1 MRKHEDFEEL
11 AALAAIGQLSVE
23 EHGELLEHLRGCA
36 ACRRTSDQFNFILD
50 ELPLPESSTSDGDL
64 QQLQGA
70 SYRQRFLERASAEG
84 VRFTPEALGEKK
96 RRIAASFFFRNWRPY
111 ALGVASAVALI
122 VVVSTVVL
130 PKVLSR
136 LAVSQV
142 PASSFKPTLVAAARL
157 DTTAPSDSSARIS
170 DQGSVTVTHL
180 QQASVDA
187 EKRLDFLRRELARA
201 QANYLQLLQESE
213 RWKDQ
218 AAQLQSKGQ
227 QDEEQLGQVRTQVEK
242 LSKDND
248 QLTAGLVDQQFR
260 IKELSE
266 EVENQKAAVERE
278 RQLTAAA
285 RDVRE
290 LMGARNLHIIDV
302 ADLDGQ
308 GKSKKSFGRVF
319 YTEGKSL
326 IFYAFDLSQKGSVS
340 KVSFQAWG
348 QNRSTSSSVKNLGIF
363 HIDDQVQKR
372 WVLRVDNPELLKSVE
387 SVFVTVEP
395 SPGRDK
401 PSGQKLLYAY
411 LGTQANHP

>member
-11 AALAAIGQLSVE
+11 AALAAIGQLSVG
-23 EHGELLEHLRGCA
+23 EHSEFLEHLRGCA
-36 ACRRTSDQFNFILD
+36 ACRGISDQFNFILD
-50 ELPLPESSTSDGDL
+50 ELPLPNPSASDNDL

-84 VRFTPEALGEKK
+84 VRFTPEALGEK
-96 RRIAASFFFRNWRPY
+96 RRRVATSFFRNWRPY
-111 ALGVASAVALI
+111 ALGIASAVAVM
-122 VVVSTVVL
+122 VVASAVVL
-130 PKVLSR
+130 PKVFSR
-136 LAVSQV
+136 L
-142 PASSFKPTLVAAARL
+142 TTRHVAASTSEVVAPARTEAPTSSDWSAHNSDL
-157 DTTAPSDSSARIS
+157 ATTVV
-170 DQGSVTVTHL
+170 QL
-180 QQASVDA
+180 QQAKVDA
-187 EKRLDFLRRELARA
+187 EKRLDFLRRELAR
-201 QANYLQLLQESE
+201 QQTNYMQLLQESE

-227 QDEEQLGQVRTQVEK
+227 QDEQQLGQAKTQIEK
-242 LSKDND
+242 LDTDKD
-248 QLTAGLVDQQFR
+248 QLTASLVAQQFR

-266 EVENQKAAVERE
+266 DLENQKAAVERE
-278 RQLTAAA
+278 QQLTAAA

-326 IFYAFDLSQKGSVS
+326 IFYAFDLSQKGSAS

-348 QNRSTSSSVKNLGIF
+348 QNHSSSSSVKNLGVF
-363 HIDDQVQKR
+363 HVDDQVQKR

-395 SPGRDK
+395 APGTDK

>member
-23 EHGELLEHLRGCA
+23 EHGELLEHVRGCA

-50 ELPLPESSTSDGDL
+50 ELPLPEPSASDRDI

-84 VRFTPEALGEKK
+84 VRFTPEALGKK
-96 RRIAASFFFRNWRPY
+96 RRRIATSFFRNWRPY
-111 ALGVASAVALI
+111 ALGIASAVAVM
-122 VVVSTVVL
+122 VVASAVVL

-136 LAVSQV
+136 LAARHVTASTSGV
-142 PASSFKPTLVAAARL
+142 VASARTETPASSN
-157 DTTAPSDSSARIS
+157 SSARMS
-170 DQGSVTVTHL
+170 DQASVTTAHL
-180 QQASVDA
+180 QQVSLDL
-187 EKRLDFLRRELARA
+187 EKRLDLLRRELARE
-201 QANYLQLLQESE
+201 QANYQQLLQESE

-227 QDEEQLGQVRTQVEK
+227 QNEQELGQARTQIET
-242 LSKDND
+242 LDKDNN
-248 QLTAGLVDQQFR
+248 QLTVGLVAQQFH

-326 IFYAFDLSQKGSVS
+326 IFYAFDLSQKGSAS

-348 QNRSTSSSVKNLGIF
+348 QNQSLSSNVRNLGIF

-395 SPGRDK
+395 TPGRDK

>member
-1 MRKHEDFEEL
+1 MQKHEHFEEL
-11 AALAAIGQLSVE
+11 TALAAIGQLSVE
-23 EHGELLEHLRGCA
+23 EHGELLEHLRCCDG
-36 ACRRTSDQFNFILD
+36 CRRAGDQFNFILD
-50 ELPLPESSTSDGDL
+50 QLPLPEPSANERDL

-70 SYRQRFLERASAEG
+70 SYRRRFLEKASAEG
-84 VRFTPEALGEKK
+84 VRFTPEALGEK
-96 RRIAASFFFRNWRPY
+96 RRRVATFFFSNWRPY
-111 ALGVASAVALI
+111 AFGVASAVAVII
-122 VVVSTVVL
+122 VASVIVL
-130 PKVLSR
+130 PGALSR
-136 LAVSQV
+136 MAGRQV
-142 PASSFKPTLVAAARL
+142 TASRSETVGPARADTSASS
-157 DTTAPSDSSARIS
+157 SDSRARSS
-170 DQGSVTVTHL
+170 DQAGTTIAHP
-180 QQASVDA
+180 QQAGLNA
-187 EKRLDFLRRELARA
+187 EKRLETLRGELARA
-201 QANYLQLLQESE
+201 QASYQQLLQESE

-218 AAQLQSKGQ
+218 AAQLQSRGQ
-227 QDEEQLGQVRTQVEK
+227 EDEQQLGQARTQVEK

-248 QLTAGLVDQQFR
+248 QLTAGLVAQQFR
-260 IKELSE
+260 ITELSE

-278 RQLTAAA
+278 QQLTAAA

-326 IFYAFDLSQKGSVS
+326 IFYAFDLSQKGSAS

-348 QNRSTSSSVKNLGIF
+348 QSQTASSSVKNLGVF
-363 HIDDQVQKR
+363 HVDDQVQKR

-395 SPGRDK
+395 APGRDK

>member
-36 ACRRTSDQFNFILD
+36 ACRRTRDHFNFILD
-50 ELPLPESSTSDGDL
+50 ELPLPEPTASDRDL
-64 QQLQGA
+64 QQLQVA
-70 SYRQRFLERASAEG
+70 SYRQRFLQRASAEG
-84 VRFTPEALGEKK
+84 VRFTPEALGEK
-96 RRIAASFFFRNWRPY
+96 RQRIATSFFRNWRPY
-111 ALGVASAVALI
+111 VLGVASAAAVV
-122 VVVSTVVL
+122 VVVSTVLL

-136 LAVSQV
+136 LAVSKATASNTRPAV
-142 PASSFKPTLVAAARL
+142 GPPVVADTSISSDSNARMSDPAS
-157 DTTAPSDSSARIS
+157 
-170 DQGSVTVTHL
+170 VTGVQL
-180 QQASVDA
+180 QQANVDA
-187 EKRLDFLRRELARA
+187 EKRLDLLRRELALA
-201 QANYLQLLQESE
+201 QANYQRLLQESE

-227 QDEEQLGQVRTQVEK
+227 RDEQQLGQARTQIEK
-242 LSKDND
+242 LDNDND
-248 QLTAGLVDQQFR
+248 QLTASLVAQQFR

-278 RQLTAAA
+278 QQLTAAA

-319 YTEGKSL
+319 YTEGRSL
-326 IFYAFDLSQKGSVS
+326 IFYAFDLSQKGAAAR
-340 KVSFQAWG
+340 VSFQAWG
-348 QNRSTSSSVKNLGIF
+348 QGQGASSSVKNLGVF
-363 HIDDQVQKR
+363 HVDDQLQKR

-387 SVFVTVEP
+387 SLFVTVEP
-395 SPGRDK
+395 APGRDK

>member
-1 MRKHEDFEEL
+1 MQKHEHFEEL
-11 AALAAIGQLSVE
+11 TALAAIGQLSTE
-23 EHGELLEHLRGCA
+23 EHRELLEHLRGCDG
-36 ACRRTSDQFNFILD
+36 CRRTSDQFDFVLD
-50 ELPLPESSTSDGDL
+50 QLPLPEPSASDKDL
-64 QQLQGA
+64 QQLEGA
-70 SYRQRFLERASAEG
+70 SYRQRFLDRASAEG
-84 VRFTPEALGEKK
+84 VRFTPEALGEKR
-96 RRIAASFFFRNWRPY
+96 RRIATSFFRSWRPY
-111 ALGVASAVALI
+111 ALGAASAVAVMI
-122 VVVSTVVL
+122 VASAFVL

-136 LAVSQV
+136 LAATQVAVSTLNV
-142 PASSFKPTLVAAARL
+142 ANPAHVDAPV
-157 DTTAPSDSSARIS
+157 PSDSRTGDSAS
-170 DQGSVTVTHL
+170 ATSTVARL
-180 QQASVDA
+180 QQANTDA
-187 EKRLDFLRRELARA
+187 GKRLDFLRRELVRA
-201 QANYLQLLQESE
+201 QANYQQLLQESE

-218 AAQLQSKGQ
+218 TSQLQSKSQ
-227 QDEEQLGQVRTQVEK
+227 QDEQQLGQARTQVEK

-248 QLTAGLVDQQFR
+248 QLTAGLVAQQFR
-260 IKELSE
+260 ITELSE
-266 EVENQKAAVERE
+266 DVENQKAAVERE

-326 IFYAFDLSQKGSVS
+326 IFYAFDLSQKGSAS

-348 QNRSTSSSVKNLGIF
+348 QGQGTRTSVKSLGIF
-363 HIDDQVQKR
+363 HVDDQVQKR

>member
-23 EHGELLEHLRGCA
+23 EHSELLEHVRGCA
-36 ACRRTSDQFNFILD
+36 ACKRTSDQFNSILD
-50 ELPLPESSTSDGDL
+50 ELPLPDPSASDRDL

-84 VRFTPEALGEKK
+84 VRFTPEALGEK
-96 RRIAASFFFRNWRPY
+96 RRRTATSFFRNWRPY
-111 ALGVASAVALI
+111 TLGLASAVAVMI
-122 VVVSTVVL
+122 VASAVVL

-136 LAVSQV
+136 LAVNKVAISNPT
-142 PASSFKPTLVAAARL
+142 PAVTSPGLAGTS
-157 DTTAPSDSSARIS
+157 SDSSTRDS
-170 DQGSVTVTHL
+170 DLATTVVQF
-180 QQASVDA
+180 QQAKADA
-187 EKRLDFLRRELARA
+187 ENRLDSLRRELARV
-201 QANYLQLLQESE
+201 QTNYQQLLQQSE

-227 QDEEQLGQVRTQVEK
+227 QDEQQLGQARTQIEK
-242 LSKDND
+242 LDKDKD
-248 QLTAGLVDQQFR
+248 ELTSGIVTQQFR

-285 RDVRE
+285 SDVRE

-302 ADLDGQ
+302 ADLDGK

-348 QNRSTSSSVKNLGIF
+348 QNQSTSTNVKNLGVF

-372 WVLRVDNPELLKSVE
+372 WVLRVDNPELLNSVE

>member
-1 MRKHEDFEEL
+1 MQKHEQFEEL

-36 ACRRTSDQFNFILD
+36 ACRCTSDQFNFILD
-50 ELPLPESSTSDGDL
+50 ELPLPDPSASDRDL

-84 VRFTPEALGEKK
+84 VRFTPEARGEKK
-96 RRIAASFFFRNWRPY
+96 RWVATSFFRNWRPY
-111 ALGVASAVALI
+111 ALGVASAVAVM
-122 VVVSTVVL
+122 VVVSAVVL
-130 PKVLSR
+130 PKVPSR
-136 LAVSQV
+136 SAVSQV
-142 PASSFKPTLVAAARL
+142 TASNSEPAVGTLARADTPASS
-157 DTTAPSDSSARIS
+157 DSSGRMS
-170 DQGSVTVTHL
+170 DPASVTIAHL

-201 QANYLQLLQESE
+201 QANYQQLLQDSE

-218 AAQLQSKGQ
+218 AGQLQSKSQ
-227 QDEEQLGQVRTQVEK
+227 ENEQQLGQARSQVEK

-248 QLTAGLVDQQFR
+248 QLTAGLVAQQFR
-260 IKELSE
+260 VTELSE
-266 EVENQKAAVERE
+266 EVENQKVAVERE
-278 RQLTAAA
+278 QQLTAAA
-285 RDVRE
+285 SDVRE

-319 YTEGKSL
+319 YTEGRSL
-326 IFYAFDLSQKGSVS
+326 IFYAFDLSQKGSAS

-348 QNRSTSSSVKNLGIF
+348 QNQSASSNVKNLGVF
-363 HIDDQVQKR
+363 HVDDQVQKR

>member
-1 MRKHEDFEEL
+1 MQKHEDFEEL
-11 AALAAIGQLSVE
+11 IALAAIGQLSVE
-23 EHGELLEHLRGCA
+23 EHGELLEHLRGCTT
-36 ACRRTSDQFNFILD
+36 CRRTSDEFNFILD
-50 ELPLPESSTSDGDL
+50 ELPLPEPSASDRDL

-84 VRFTPEALGEKK
+84 VRFTPEALGEK
-96 RRIAASFFFRNWRPY
+96 RRRVVASFFRNWRPY
-111 ALGVASAVALI
+111 ALGVASAVAVMI
-122 VVVSTVVL
+122 VASLVVL

-136 LAVSQV
+136 LAHTQV
-142 PASSFKPTLVAAARL
+142 TASMSKVATPARADSAV
-157 DTTAPSDSSARIS
+157 PSDSGTSDSDSATL
-170 DQGSVTVTHL
+170 TVARL
-180 QQASVDA
+180 QQANTEA
-187 EKRLDFLRRELARA
+187 EKRLDFLRRELGRARA
-201 QANYLQLLQESE
+201 DYRQLLQESE
-213 RWKDQ
+213 RWKEQ
-218 AAQLQSKGQ
+218 AAQLQSKNQ
-227 QDEEQLGQVRTQVEK
+227 EDKQQLGQSKTQVEK
-242 LSKDND
+242 LSNNND
-248 QLTAGLVDQQFR
+248 QLTAGLVAQQFR
-260 IKELSE
+260 ITELSE

-326 IFYAFDLSQKGSVS
+326 IFYAFDLSQKGSAS

-348 QNRSTSSSVKNLGIF
+348 QNQSASSNVKNLGIF
-363 HIDDQVQKR
+363 HVDDQVQKR

-401 PSGQKLLYAY
+401 PSGRKLLYAY

>member
-1 MRKHEDFEEL
+1 MRKHEHFEEL

-23 EHGELLEHLRGCA
+23 EHGELLEHLRGCP
-36 ACRRTSDQFNFILD
+36 ACRRSSDQFNFILD
-50 ELPLPESSTSDGDL
+50 ELPLPEPSASDRDL

-70 SYRQRFLERASAEG
+70 SYRQKFLERASAEG
-84 VRFTPEALGEKK
+84 VRFTPEARGEKK
-96 RRIAASFFFRNWRPY
+96 RWVATSFFRNWRPY
-111 ALGVASAVALI
+111 ALGVASAVAVM
-122 VVVSTVVL
+122 VVASAVVL

-136 LAVSQV
+136 SAVSQV
-142 PASSFKPTLVAAARL
+142 TASSSERAVATPARADTPASSDISAHM
-157 DTTAPSDSSARIS
+157 SDPASLSIA
-170 DQGSVTVTHL
+170 HL

-201 QANYLQLLQESE
+201 QANYQQLLQDSE

-218 AAQLQSKGQ
+218 AGQLQNKSQ
-227 QDEEQLGQVRTQVEK
+227 ENEQQLGQARSQVEK

-248 QLTAGLVDQQFR
+248 QLTAGLVAQQFR
-260 IKELSE
+260 VTELSE

-326 IFYAFDLSQKGSVS
+326 IFYAFDLSQKGSAS

-348 QNRSTSSSVKNLGIF
+348 QNQSASSNVKNLGVF
-363 HIDDQVQKR
+363 HVDDQVQKR

>member
-1 MRKHEDFEEL
+1 MQKHEHFEEL
-11 AALAAIGQLSVE
+11 AAQAAIGQLSIE
-23 EHGELLEHLRGCA
+23 EHGELLEHLQSCDG
-36 ACRRTSDQFNFILD
+36 CRRASDRYDFILD
-50 ELPLPESSTSDGDL
+50 QLPLPEPSTNDGDL

-70 SYRQRFLERASAEG
+70 SYRQRFLARASAEG
-84 VRFTPEALGEKK
+84 VRFTPEALGEKR
-96 RRIAASFFFRNWRPY
+96 RRIATSFFRNWRPY
-111 ALGVASAVALI
+111 SLGVASAV
-122 VVVSTVVL
+122 VVMVVTSAIVL

-136 LAVSQV
+136 LAVNQVTTLGSQPSIAT
-142 PASSFKPTLVAAARL
+142 PARVDIPLSF
-157 DTTAPSDSSARIS
+157 DSSAGVS
-170 DQGSVTVTHL
+170 DQDGVTIAHL
-180 QQASVDA
+180 QQASVEA
-187 EKRLDFLRRELARA
+187 EQRLNSLRRELTRA
-201 QANYLQLLQESE
+201 QANYTELLQESE

-218 AAQLQSKGQ
+218 ASQLQIQTEQDQ
-227 QDEEQLGQVRTQVEK
+227 QHLGQANTQVEK

-248 QLTAGLVDQQFR
+248 QLTASLVDQQFR

-266 EVENQKAAVERE
+266 EVENQRAAVERE

-319 YTEGKSL
+319 YTEGRSL
-326 IFYAFDLSQKGSVS
+326 IFYAFDLSQKGSAS
-340 KVSFQAWG
+340 KASFQAWG
-348 QNRSTSSSVKNLGIF
+348 QNQRASSSVKNLGVF
-363 HIDDQVQKR
+363 RIDDQVQKR
-372 WVLRVDNPELLKSVE
+372 WVLRVDNPELLKSIE

-395 SPGRDK
+395 APGRDK

>member
-1 MRKHEDFEEL
+1 M
-11 AALAAIGQLSVE
+11 
-23 EHGELLEHLRGCA
+23 
-36 ACRRTSDQFNFILD
+36 SDQ
-50 ELPLPESSTSDGDL
+50 
-64 QQLQGA
+64 A
-70 SYRQRFLERASAEG
+70 
-84 VRFTPEALGEKK
+84 
-96 RRIAASFFFRNWRPY
+96 
-111 ALGVASAVALI
+111 
-122 VVVSTVVL
+122 
-130 PKVLSR
+130 
-136 LAVSQV
+136 
-142 PASSFKPTLVAAARL
+142 
-157 DTTAPSDSSARIS
+157 
-170 DQGSVTVTHL
+170 SVTIAHF

-201 QANYLQLLQESE
+201 QANYQQLLQESG

-218 AAQLQSKGQ
+218 ASQLQSRSQ
-227 QDEEQLGQVRTQVEK
+227 QDEQQLDQARTQVEK
-242 LSKDND
+242 LSKDSD
-248 QLTAGLVDQQFR
+248 QLTAGLVAQQFR

-266 EVENQKAAVERE
+266 DVENQKAAVERE

-326 IFYAFDLSQKGSVS
+326 IFYAFDLSQKGSAS

-348 QNRSTSSSVKNLGIF
+348 QNQSASSNVKNLGVF

-395 SPGRDK
+395 APGRDK

>member
-1 MRKHEDFEEL
+1 MRKHEHLEEL
-11 AALAAIGQLSVE
+11 TALAAIGQLSVE
-23 EHGELLEHLRGCA
+23 EHGELLEHMRGCDG
-36 ACRRTSDQFNFILD
+36 CRRASDQFDFILD
-50 ELPLPESSTSDGDL
+50 QLPLPEPSANDRDL

-84 VRFTPEALGEKK
+84 VRFTPEALGEKS
-96 RRIAASFFFRNWRPY
+96 RRIATFFFRSWRPY
-111 ALGVASAVALI
+111 ALGAASAVAVMI
-122 VVVSTVVL
+122 VASAVVL

-136 LAVSQV
+136 LAATQIT
-142 PASSFKPTLVAAARL
+142 ASTSRVIIPVRADRPTW
-157 DTTAPSDSSARIS
+157 SDLSAHDS
-170 DQGSVTVTHL
+170 DQASVTIAHL
-180 QQASVDA
+180 QQADVDA
-187 EKRLDFLRRELARA
+187 ERRLDTLRRKLARA
-201 QANYLQLLQESE
+201 QADYQQLLQESE

-227 QDEEQLGQVRTQVEK
+227 QDEQQLGQTRTQVEK

-248 QLTAGLVDQQFR
+248 QLTAGLVTQQYR
-260 IKELSE
+260 IKELSD
-266 EVENQKAAVERE
+266 EVENQKSAVERE

-290 LMGARNLHIIDV
+290 LMGARNLHIVDV

-326 IFYAFDLSQKGSVS
+326 IFYAFDLSQKGSAS

-348 QNRSTSSSVKNLGIF
+348 QSQSASSSVKNLGVF

-395 SPGRDK
+395 TPGSNK
-401 PSGQKLLYAY
+401 PSGRQKLYAY

>member
-1 MRKHEDFEEL
+1 MQKHEHFEEL
-11 AALAAIGQLSVE
+11 TALAAIGQLSAE
-23 EHGELLEHLRGCA
+23 EHRELLEHLRGCDG
-36 ACRRTSDQFNFILD
+36 CRRTSDQFDFVLD
-50 ELPLPESSTSDGDL
+50 QLPLPEPSASDKDL
-64 QQLQGA
+64 QQLEGA
-70 SYRQRFLERASAEG
+70 SYRQRFLDRASAEG
-84 VRFTPEALGEKK
+84 VRFTPEALGEKR
-96 RRIAASFFFRNWRPY
+96 RRIATSFFRNWRPY
-111 ALGVASAVALI
+111 ALGAASAVAVMI
-122 VVVSTVVL
+122 VASAFVL

-136 LAVSQV
+136 LAATRIAASTLNVV
-142 PASSFKPTLVAAARL
+142 NPAHV
-157 DTTAPSDSSARIS
+157 DAPVRSDSHTGDSGSATLAVAR
-170 DQGSVTVTHL
+170 L
-180 QQASVDA
+180 QQANTDA
-187 EKRLDFLRRELARA
+187 EKRLDFLRRELGRARA
-201 QANYLQLLQESE
+201 DYQQLLQESE
-213 RWKDQ
+213 RWKGQ
-218 AAQLQSKGQ
+218 AAQLQSKNQ
-227 QDEEQLGQVRTQVEK
+227 ENEQQLGQSKTQVEK

-248 QLTAGLVDQQFR
+248 QLAAGLVAQQFR

-278 RQLTAAA
+278 QQLTAAA

-326 IFYAFDLSQKGSVS
+326 IFYAFDLSQKGSAS

-348 QNRSTSSSVKNLGIF
+348 QNQSASRSVKNLGVF
-363 HIDDQVQKR
+363 HVDDQVQKR

-395 SPGRDK
+395 APGRDK

>member
-1 MRKHEDFEEL
+1 MQKHEHFEEL

-36 ACRRTSDQFNFILD
+36 ACRRSSDQFNFILD
-50 ELPLPESSTSDGDL
+50 GLSLPEPSASDRDL
-64 QQLQGA
+64 LQLQGA

-84 VRFTPEALGEKK
+84 VRFTPEARGEKK
-96 RRIAASFFFRNWRPY
+96 RWVTTSFFKDWRPY
-111 ALGVASAVALI
+111 ALGVASAVAVM
-122 VVVSTVVL
+122 VVVSAVVL

-136 LAVSQV
+136 SAVSQV
-142 PASSFKPTLVAAARL
+142 TASNSERAAGTLGRTNAPAS
-157 DTTAPSDSSARIS
+157 SDSSARDS
-170 DQGSVTVTHL
+170 DPASVTIAHL

-201 QANYLQLLQESE
+201 QASYQQLLQDSE

-218 AAQLQSKGQ
+218 AGQLQSKSQ
-227 QDEEQLGQVRTQVEK
+227 ENEQQLGQARSQVEK

-248 QLTAGLVDQQFR
+248 QLTAGLVAQQFR
-260 IKELSE
+260 VTELSE

-285 RDVRE
+285 SDVRE

-326 IFYAFDLSQKGSVS
+326 IFYAFDLSQKGSAS

-348 QNRSTSSSVKNLGIF
+348 QNQSASSNVKNLGVF
-363 HIDDQVQKR
+363 HVDDQVQKR

>member
-1 MRKHEDFEEL
+1 MRKHEHFEEL
-11 AALAAIGQLSVE
+11 SALAAIGQLSVE
-23 EHGELLEHLRGCA
+23 EHGELLEHLRSCDG
-36 ACRRTSDQFNFILD
+36 CRRASDQFNFILD
-50 ELPLPESSTSDGDL
+50 QLPLPEPSVNDRDL

-84 VRFTPEALGEKK
+84 VRFTPEARGEKK
-96 RRIAASFFFRNWRPY
+96 RRVAASLFSNWRPY
-111 ALGVASAVALI
+111 ALGVASAVA
-122 VVVSTVVL
+122 VMVMVSAVVL
-130 PKVLSR
+130 PKVRSR
-136 LAVSQV
+136 SAVSQV
-142 PASSFKPTLVAAARL
+142 TASSSEPTVATPARADTPAS
-157 DTTAPSDSSARIS
+157 SDSSARMS
-170 DQGSVTVTHL
+170 DPASVMIAHL

-187 EKRLDFLRRELARA
+187 GKRLDFLRRELARA
-201 QANYLQLLQESE
+201 QANYQQLLQDSE
-213 RWKDQ
+213 RWKHQ
-218 AAQLQSKGQ
+218 AGQLQSKSQ
-227 QDEEQLGQVRTQVEK
+227 ENEQQLGQARSQVEK

-248 QLTAGLVDQQFR
+248 QLTAGLVAQQFR
-260 IKELSE
+260 VTELSE

-302 ADLDGQ
+302 ADLDGY

-326 IFYAFDLSQKGSVS
+326 IFYAFDLSQKGSAS

-348 QNRSTSSSVKNLGIF
+348 QGQSASSSVKNLGVF
-363 HIDDQVQKR
+363 HVDDQVQKR

-395 SPGRDK
+395 APGRDK
-401 PSGQKLLYAY
+401 PSGHKLLYAY

>member
-23 EHGELLEHLRGCA
+23 EHVELLEHLRGCA
-36 ACRRTSDQFNFILD
+36 ASRRTSDQFSFILD
-50 ELPLPESSTSDGDL
+50 ELPLPEPSASDRDL

-84 VRFTPEALGEKK
+84 VRFTPEALGEK
-96 RRIAASFFFRNWRPY
+96 RRRVAASFFRNWRPY
-111 ALGVASAVALI
+111 ALGVASAVAVMI
-122 VVVSTVVL
+122 VASLVVL

-136 LAVSQV
+136 LAHMQV
-142 PASSFKPTLVAAARL
+142 IASTSKVATPARAEVV
-157 DTTAPSDSSARIS
+157 PSDSGTNDS
-170 DQGSVTVTHL
+170 DSVTLTVARL
-180 QQASVDA
+180 QQTNTEA
-187 EKRLDFLRRELARA
+187 EKRLDFLRRELGRARTDY
-201 QANYLQLLQESE
+201 QQLLQESE
-213 RWKDQ
+213 RWKEQ
-218 AAQLQSKGQ
+218 AAQLQSKNQ
-227 QDEEQLGQVRTQVEK
+227 ENEQQLGESKTQVEK
-242 LSKDND
+242 LSNNND
-248 QLTAGLVDQQFR
+248 QLTTGLVAQQFR
-260 IKELSE
+260 IAELSE

-278 RQLTAAA
+278 RQLTGAA

-326 IFYAFDLSQKGSVS
+326 IFYAFDLSQKGSAS

-348 QNRSTSSSVKNLGIF
+348 QNQSSSSNVENLGVF
-363 HIDDQVQKR
+363 HVDDQAQKR

>member
-1 MRKHEDFEEL
+1 MRKHEHFEEL

-36 ACRRTSDQFNFILD
+36 ACRRSSDQFNFILD
-50 ELPLPESSTSDGDL
+50 ELPLTEPTASDRDL
-64 QQLQGA
+64 LQLQGA

-84 VRFTPEALGEKK
+84 VRFTPEARGEKK
-96 RRIAASFFFRNWRPY
+96 RWVATSFFRNWRPY
-111 ALGVASAVALI
+111 ALGVASAVAVM
-122 VVVSTVVL
+122 VVVSVVL
-130 PKVLSR
+130 PKALSR
-136 LAVSQV
+136 SAVSQV
-142 PASSFKPTLVAAARL
+142 TASNSEPAVGTSARADAPASSDF
-157 DTTAPSDSSARIS
+157 SARMS
-170 DQGSVTVTHL
+170 DPASVKIANL

-201 QANYLQLLQESE
+201 QADYRQLLQDAE

-218 AAQLQSKGQ
+218 AGQLQSKSQ
-227 QDEEQLGQVRTQVEK
+227 ENEQQLGQARSQVEK

-248 QLTAGLVDQQFR
+248 QLTAGLVAQQYR
-260 IKELSE
+260 VTELSE

-285 RDVRE
+285 SDVRE

-326 IFYAFDLSQKGSVS
+326 IFYAFDLSQKGSAS

-348 QNRSTSSSVKNLGIF
+348 QNQSASSNVKNLGVF
-363 HIDDQVQKR
+363 HVDDQVQKR

>member
-36 ACRRTSDQFNFILD
+36 ACKRTSDQFNFILD
-50 ELPLPESSTSDGDL
+50 ELPLPEPSASDRDL

-70 SYRQRFLERASAEG
+70 SYRQRFLQRASAEG

-96 RRIAASFFFRNWRPY
+96 RQIATSFFRNWRPY
-111 ALGVASAVALI
+111 TLGIASALAVMVVASAVI
-122 VVVSTVVL
+122 F

-136 LAVSQV
+136 LAARHVTASTSEV
-142 PASSFKPTLVAAARL
+142 VAADHTEAPAS
-157 DTTAPSDSSARIS
+157 SDSSARNTELAAA
-170 DQGSVTVTHL
+170 VL
-180 QQASVDA
+180 QLQHVNVDA

-201 QANYLQLLQESE
+201 QANYQQLLQESE

-218 AAQLQSKGQ
+218 AAQLQSRGE
-227 QDEEQLGQVRTQVEK
+227 QDEQQLGQARTQIEK
-242 LSKDND
+242 LDKDND
-248 QLTAGLVDQQFR
+248 RLTAGLVAQQFR

-348 QNRSTSSSVKNLGIF
+348 QNQSTSSSVRNLGVF

-372 WVLRVDNPELLKSVE
+372 WVLRVDNPELLRSVE

>member
-23 EHGELLEHLRGCA
+23 EHGDLLEHLRGCA
-36 ACRRTSDQFNFILD
+36 ACRHSGDQFNFILD
-50 ELPLPESSTSDGDL
+50 ELPLPEPSARDRDL

-84 VRFTPEALGEKK
+84 VRFTPEALGEKR
-96 RRIAASFFFRNWRPY
+96 RRITPSFFRNWRPY
-111 ALGVASAVALI
+111 ALGIASAV
-122 VVVSTVVL
+122 VVMAVASVVVL
-130 PKVLSR
+130 PELLSR
-136 LAVSQV
+136 LAVNKVAISNPK
-142 PASSFKPTLVAAARL
+142 PAVAPPGLAGPSSDL
-157 DTTAPSDSSARIS
+157 SARDS
-170 DQGSVTVTHL
+170 DPAATVV
-180 QQASVDA
+180 QFPQAKQDA
-187 EKRLDFLRRELARA
+187 EKRLDLLRRELARE
-201 QANYLQLLQESE
+201 QTNYQQLLQESE
-213 RWKDQ
+213 RWKEQ
-218 AAQLQSKGQ
+218 AARLQSKGQ
-227 QDEEQLGQVRTQVEK
+227 QDEEQIGQARTQVEK

-248 QLTAGLVDQQFR
+248 QLTASLVSQQFR
-260 IKELSE
+260 IKDLSD

-308 GKSKKSFGRVF
+308 GRSKKSFGRVF

-326 IFYAFDLSQKGSVS
+326 IFYAFDLSQKGSAS

-348 QNRSTSSSVKNLGIF
+348 QNRSSSSSVKNLGVF
-363 HIDDQVQKR
+363 HVDDQVQKR

-395 SPGRDK
+395 GPGRDK

>member
-1 MRKHEDFEEL
+1 MRKHEHFEEL
-11 AALAAIGQLSVE
+11 TALAAIGQLSVE
-23 EHGELLEHLRGCA
+23 EHGELLEHLRGCDG
-36 ACRRTSDQFNFILD
+36 CRRASDQFSFILD
-50 ELPLPESSTSDGDL
+50 QLPLPEPSANDRDL

-84 VRFTPEALGEKK
+84 VRFTPEARGERK
-96 RRIAASFFFRNWRPY
+96 RRIATSFFRNWRPY
-111 ALGVASAVALI
+111 ALGVASAV
-122 VVVSTVVL
+122 VVVVVASAVLL

-136 LAVSQV
+136 MSVRQVTASRPGVVSIVRADPPVPSNSITRVSGSETLGVSQ
-142 PASSFKPTLVAAARL
+142 
-157 DTTAPSDSSARIS
+157 
-170 DQGSVTVTHL
+170 L
-180 QQASVDA
+180 QQANVDA
-187 EKRLDFLRRELARA
+187 EKRLDTLRRELARA
-201 QANYLQLLQESE
+201 QADYQHLLQESE
-213 RWKDQ
+213 GWKDQ
-218 AAQLQSKGQ
+218 TQQLQSKSQ
-227 QDEEQLGQVRTQVEK
+227 QDEQQLGQARTQGEK
-242 LSKDND
+242 LKNDND
-248 QLTAGLVDQQFR
+248 QLAAGLVAQQFR
-260 IKELSE
+260 ITELSE

-326 IFYAFDLSQKGSVS
+326 IFYAFDFSQKGSAS

-348 QNRSTSSSVKNLGIF
+348 QGQGASSSVKNLGVF
-363 HIDDQVQKR
+363 HVDDQLQKR

-387 SVFVTVEP
+387 SLFVTVEP
-395 SPGRDK
+395 APGRDK